1 MLYIERWKV
10 ILITAVCLLGVLYAA
25 PNLMNRDQLD
35 WLRSHTPAFFPNQ
48 GVNLGLDLR
57 GGSHLLLEVAVDTV
71 VEERLQ
77 SLVDQT
83 RGELRKAK
91 IGYTDLGLTNGAIH
105 FKLTD
110 AAQKDKAEDVIREMD
125 RELSVT
131 HQITKIGRFSNSQ
144 ITQTDPGLSSSEN
157 ADEFNIKMS
166 DEKIAERKRAAMDQ
180 SIEIVRRRIDESGTR
195 EPSIQRQGDNRIL
208 VQLPGVD
215 DPERIKNLLG
225 QTAKLTF
232 RLVDETANPNS
243 PAPPGEEILPS
254 AEQSGQFYVIQKRV
268 MVSGDTLT
276 DAQPSFQNG
285 EPVVEFKFDSIGGRR
300 FGEATRENTGHLFAI
315 VLDNKVISAPVI
327 REPILGGSGVIS
339 GHFTTQSAQDL
350 ALLLRA
356 GALPAP
362 IKIMEQ
368 RTVGP
373 GLGADS
379 IKAGAT
385 ASLVGLA
392 LVVVFILL
400 SYGLFGLFANIA
412 LLFNIALIF
421 AVLSILQAT
430 LTLPGIAGIVL
441 TIGTALDANV
451 LVFERIREELRLG
464 RSPLSAID
472 AGYSRALSAIIDAN
486 MTTLIAAV
494 LLFIFGSGPVKGF
507 AVTLTIGII
516 ASIFSALMVTRL
528 IVVWWLRATKPK
540 TIPI

>member
-1 MLYIERWKV
+1 MVYIERWKV
-10 ILITAVCLLGVLYAA
+10 VLIAVLCVLGLLYAS
-25 PNLMNRDQLD
+25 PNIMGHQTVA
-35 WLRSHTPAFFPNQ
+35 WLQQHTPGFFPNQ
-48 GVNLGLDLR
+48 TVNLGLDLR
-57 GGSHLLLEVAVDTV
+57 GGSHLLLEVATDAVID
-71 VEERLQ
+71 ERMQ
-77 SLVDQT
+77 GLVDQT
-83 RGELRKAK
+83 RSELRHEK
-91 IGYTDLGLTNGAIH
+91 IGYTDLGLVNGAVH

-110 AAQKDKAEDVIREMD
+110 VAQADKAKDVLHDMD
-125 RELSVT
+125 RDFDIANTNGELT
-131 HQITKIGRFSNSQ
+131 LRL
-144 ITQTDPGLSSSEN
+144 TD
-157 ADEFNIKMS
+157 D
-166 DEKIAERKRAAMDQ
+166 KIAERKRAAMDQ
-180 SIEIVRRRIDESGTR
+180 SIEIVRRRIDETGTR

-215 DPERIKNLLG
+215 DPEHIKNLLG

-232 RLVDETANPNS
+232 RLVDESAS
-243 PAPPGEEILPS
+243 LADAQSGHVPPGEEMLPS
-254 AEQSGQFYVIQKRV
+254 TENEGRSYVVQKRV

-285 EPVVEFKFDSIGGRR
+285 EAVVSFTFDSVGGRR
-300 FGEATRENTGHLFAI
+300 FGEATRTNTGHLFAI

-327 REPILGGSGVIS
+327 REPILGGSGIIS
-339 GHFTTQSAQDL
+339 GHFTAQSAQDL

-362 IKIMEQ
+362 IKILEE

-392 LVVVFILL
+392 LVVVFFVMA
-400 SYGLFGLFANIA
+400 YGLFGVFANIA

-451 LVFERIREELRLG
+451 LVFERIREEMRLG
-464 RSPLSAID
+464 RSPIPAID
-472 AGYSRALSAIIDAN
+472 AGYKHALSAIIDAN
-486 MTTLIAAV
+486 MTTLIAAI

-507 AVTLTIGII
+507 AVTLTIGILT
-516 ASIFSALMVTRL
+516 SIFSAIMITRL
-528 IVVWWLRATKPK
+528 IVVAWLRATKPK
-540 TIPI
+540 ALPL

>member
-1 MLYIERWKV
+1 MVYLERWKV
-10 ILITAVCLLGVLYAA
+10 ILIATICVLGVLYAA
-25 PNLMNRDQLD
+25 PNVIGAKAVS
-35 WLRSHTPAFFPNQ
+35 WLQRTMPAAFPSQ
-48 GVNLGLDLR
+48 TVNLGLDLR

-71 VEERLQ
+71 IDERMQ
-77 SLVDQT
+77 GLVDQT
-83 RGELRKAK
+83 RTELRGAR
-91 IGYTDLGLTNGAIH
+91 IGYTDLGLSSGSVH
-105 FKLTD
+105 FNLTD
-110 AAQKDKAEDVIREMD
+110 PAQADKAKQVVHDMDNELDV
-125 RELSVT
+125 SVT
-131 HQITKIGRFSNSQ
+131 GGDFS
-144 ITQTDPGLSSSEN
+144 L
-157 ADEFNIKMS
+157 KMS
-166 DEKIAERKRAAMDQ
+166 EANIVERKRAAMDQ
-180 SIEIVRRRIDESGTR
+180 SIEIVRRRIDETGTR
-195 EPSIQRQGDNRIL
+195 EPSIQREGDDRIL

-232 RLVDETANPNS
+232 RLVDETASIPEAQAGHLS
-243 PAPPGEEILPS
+243 AATELLPS
-254 AEQSGQFYVIQKRV
+254 AETQGQFLVVQKRV
-268 MVSGDTLT
+268 MVSGDTLV

-285 EPVVEFKFDSIGGRR
+285 EPVVSFKFDSVGGRR
-300 FGEATRENTGHLFAI
+300 FGEATRTNVGHLFAI
-315 VLDNKVISAPVI
+315 VLDNKIISAPVI
-327 REPILGGSGVIS
+327 REPILGGAGVIE

-362 IKIMEQ
+362 IKILEE

-385 ASLVGLA
+385 ASLIGLA
-392 LVVVFILL
+392 LVVVFFIFA
-400 SYGLFGLFANIA
+400 YGLFGIFGTIA
-412 LLFNIALIF
+412 LMFNIALVF
-421 AVLSILQAT
+421 AILSILQAT

-441 TIGTALDANV
+441 AIATALDANV

-464 RSPLSAID
+464 RSPISAID

-486 MTTLIAAV
+486 MTTLIAAI
-494 LLFIFGSGPVKGF
+494 LLYIFGSGPVKGF

-516 ASIFSALMVTRL
+516 TSIFSAVMVTRL